1 MNDPNSKSSN
11 EKSYWLDVP
20 ANVDRLV
27 RGFYAVCAL
36 LLLIDL
42 LVPKHGA
49 FAIEHAFGFYA
60 FFGFVACVTLVLVAK
75 QLRRILMRPEDYYDR

>member
-1 MNDPNSKSSN
+1 MQQPTRDPA
-11 EKSYWLDVP
+11 EKAYWLDSR

-27 RGFYAVCAL
+27 HRFYAVCAL

-42 LVPKHGA
+42 FIPKHGS

-75 QLRRILMRPEDYYDR
+75 QLRRVLMRPEGYYDR